1 VGLLVQLEKFG
12 MAQLVVPAAHIRPG
26 KNELKKAFS
35 YATHGLNLACLIF
48 NFVAKTLLRT
58 FWRRTAVW

>member
-1 VGLLVQLEKFG
+1 

-26 KNELKKAFS
+26 KNELEKAFS

-58 FWRRTAVW
+58 FWQRTAVW